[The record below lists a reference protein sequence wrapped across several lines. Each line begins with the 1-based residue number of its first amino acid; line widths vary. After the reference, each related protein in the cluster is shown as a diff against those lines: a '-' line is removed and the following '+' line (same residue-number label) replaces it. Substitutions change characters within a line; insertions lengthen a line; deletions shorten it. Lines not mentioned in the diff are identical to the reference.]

1 MDYKKLLLSV
11 ALALFAVGLFLSDV
25 SLTSAQESE
34 MRLIRLC
41 GGTGRSDVYGTSNDP
56 GGDAKDIVQIV
67 PETLSIAKG
76 TVVIWINAA
85 RATDCLKIVFEDG
98 KKCEDVTDAASG
110 FLTEGPCYVTSWVT
124 FGGTSSLKFNEEG
137 TYDYFVDAKGHG
149 PEARKKGTIVV
160 R

>member
-1 MDYKKLLLSV
+1 MTYKKLLLAV
-11 ALALFAVGLFLSDV
+11 ALTLSASGLFFSDL

-41 GGTGRSDVYGTSNDP
+41 GGTGRSDVYGTSTGP
-56 GGDAKDIVQIV
+56 EGAAKDIVQIV
-67 PETLSIAKG
+67 PETLSIGKG

>member
-1 MDYKKLLLSV
+1 MNHKKLHLSV
-11 ALALFAVGLFLSDV
+11 ALTLFAAGLFFSDP
-25 SLTSAQESE
+25 SFTSAQESE

-41 GGTGRSDVYGTSNDP
+41 GGTSRSDVYGTSSDP
-56 GGDAKDIVQIV
+56 EGAAKDIVRIV
-67 PETLSIAKG
+67 PETLSIDKG

>member
-1 MDYKKLLLSV
+1 L
-11 ALALFAVGLFLSDV
+11 
-25 SLTSAQESE
+25 
-34 MRLIRLC
+34 
-41 GGTGRSDVYGTSNDP
+41 P
-56 GGDAKDIVQIV
+56 
-67 PETLSIAKG
+67 
-76 TVVIWINAA
+76 